1 MAIFPLPPGLAA
13 RLNIPPTYQTA
24 TEDTAPPAYIAPLNR
39 ISTFRPESIPLP
51 PSPAPA
57 PSTQQIPPPEYSPSV
72 YSQQRL
78 SHHLPDPDPAALGFP
93 SSPRRPSAGKVE
105 QQHAGHFKESWTD
118 LSMRVDLEAG
128 REGPKGEPGKRSVF
142 RLYPPVKEGEV
153 ERLYWKRAVVA
164 LGISMVVAV
173 VVVVAVCVS
182 LRGRRS

>member
-1 MAIFPLPPGLAA
+1 
-13 RLNIPPTYQTA
+13 
-24 TEDTAPPAYIAPLNR
+24 
-39 ISTFRPESIPLP
+39 
-51 PSPAPA
+51 
-57 PSTQQIPPPEYSPSV
+57 
-72 YSQQRL
+72 
-78 SHHLPDPDPAALGFP
+78 
-93 SSPRRPSAGKVE
+93 
-105 QQHAGHFKESWTD
+105 
-118 LSMRVDLEAG
+118 MRVDLEAG